1 MLHVLLM
8 SRVLFVC
15 RMSYVCMCTPHTP
28 NTRAGSLTM
37 GPWSVIVSRHI
48 HTQLARVADRSIYI
62 YTLPIYI
69 EYDLSEVY
77 TPLLLCCVLLLC
89 ECDFRFFSLPFF
101 PYSLCFFFGF
111 SSVSSS
117 CSVSLLYMFIHKLF
131 DVVVFLVEFF
141 PLHSQHISDR
151 PETFSRL
158 RFRLNARMYITDIF
172 NFGQLKEQQRCFDTA
187 IDEFAVSVKKS
198 IGKLTAR
205 TMRGR
210 EREREKIAQY

>member
-48 HTQLARVADRSIYI
+48 HTQLARAANRSIYLYITHI
-62 YTLPIYI
+62 YRIWLKRSVHATFI
-69 EYDLSEVY
+69 V
-77 TPLLLCCVLLLC
+77 LCFVALWMW
-89 ECDFRFFSLPFF
+89 FSVFSLPFF